1 MSATSDR
8 TVTLIVAGDPD
19 QLTGGYIYDGRI
31 ADALRALGWSVH
43 VVSLAGRFPEAD
55 DRARAELAQTLAACP
70 DGARVVIDG
79 LALGG
84 LPEVARAHAARLELT
99 ALVHHPLADETG
111 LDAASCTRLLDSE
124 RRALATVDR
133 VIVTSAFTARRLRG
147 LEMPCERIHIVEP
160 GVDVPARPGATASRD
175 EGGPT
180 QQLLCVASLTPRK
193 GHLVLLEALAG
204 MTERDWHCRCIG
216 SAARDPDH
224 AAAVFTAARAQ
235 GLDGRVSWPG
245 ELDNTTLA
253 AIYDDADVLVVPSLY
268 EGYGMVVT
276 EALAH
281 GMPVI
286 ATDGGALAA
295 TLPAEAGL
303 QVPAGDA
310 PALLDALARWC
321 DDPTL
326 RQRLRAGSQRTRRRL
341 GDWIEAGAAFAHAL
355 ASRTADSTIEIHS

>member
-1 MSATSDR
+1 LSATSDR
-8 TVTLIVAGDPD
+8 TVTLIVAGDPH
-19 QLTGGYIYDGRI
+19 QLTGGYIYDRRI

-43 VVSLAGRFPEAD
+43 VVGLAGRFPEAD
-55 DRARAELAQTLAACP
+55 DRASTELAQTLAACP

-84 LPEVARAHAARLELT
+84 LPEVARAHAGRLELT

-111 LDAASCTRLLDSE
+111 LDAASRTRLLDSE
-124 RRALATVDR
+124 RRALFAVDR

-147 LEMPCERIHIVEP
+147 LEMPCERIHVVEP
-160 GVDVPARPGATASRD
+160 GVDGPARPGASAPRE

-180 QQLLCVASLTPRK
+180 QRLLCVASLTPRK
-193 GHLVLLEALAG
+193 GHLILLEALAG

-216 SAARDPDH
+216 SAARDPDY
-224 AAAVFTAARAQ
+224 AATIFAAARAQ
-235 GLDGRVSWPG
+235 RLDGRVSWPG
-245 ELDNTTLA
+245 EVDETALA
-253 AIYDDADVLVVPSLY
+253 AAYDDADVLVVPSLY

-281 GMPVI
+281 GIPVI
-286 ATDGGALAA
+286 ATDGGALAD

-310 PALLDALARWC
+310 PALRDALARWC
-321 DDPTL
+321 DDPAL
-326 RQRLRAGSQRTRRRL
+326 RQRLRAGSQRASRRL

-355 ASRTADSTIEIHS
+355 ASRTTDSTIKMHS